1 MPDFRQLAKQPQS
14 AAEAQPVTV
23 IIRTNLPLNRINPT
37 IANADC
43 ITAKVTDQKLTRA
56 IYRTTAASL
65 IVSMSKSSSRKPI
78 EIKISTVVAVSAILR
93 EADLVVLDAAMK
105 DMTGGD
111 ADFFDDEFAVIDVGS
126 LNVAADAIDWLAISA
141 LLKSYRLNAVAV
153 RNATPE
159 MEPYILAQGLSLD
172 GTVKARAEA
181 APVATAVPE
190 QAEIELMPVAD
201 EVRMVEVP
209 VAAAPTAVN
218 RTMIIDTPVRAGQRI
233 YARGADLIITAA
245 VNNGA
250 EVIADGSIHIY
261 APLRGRA
268 LAGANGDTSAR
279 IFTLSMEAELVS
291 IAGMYRTFENG
302 SDRTQQATQIRL
314 VGDRIDMLPIKAAA

>member
-1 MPDFRQLAKQPQS
+1 
-14 AAEAQPVTV
+14 
-23 IIRTNLPLNRINPT
+23 
-37 IANADC
+37 
-43 ITAKVTDQKLTRA
+43 
-56 IYRTTAASL
+56 
-65 IVSMSKSSSRKPI
+65 MSKSTSRKPI

-93 EADLVVLDAAMK
+93 DANLAVLDAAMQE
-105 DMTGGD
+105 MTGGN

-126 LNVAADAIDWLAISA
+126 LEPAGQVIDWAAITA

-159 MEPYILAQGLSLD
+159 MAAEVLAHGLSLD
-172 GTVKARAEA
+172 GSIKERA
-181 APVATAVPE
+181 PSTANTPQ
-190 QAEIELMPVAD
+190 QAEIELAPVA
-201 EVRMVEVP
+201 VEPTPEP
-209 VAAAPTAVN
+209 VAVQVAAPVTTQFAAN
-218 RTMIIDTPVRAGQRI
+218 TMIVDTPVRAGQRI

-268 LAGANGDTSAR
+268 LAGASGNTEAR

-302 SDRTQQATQIRL
+302 FPQDRAQQATQVRL

>member
-1 MPDFRQLAKQPQS
+1 
-14 AAEAQPVTV
+14 
-23 IIRTNLPLNRINPT
+23 
-37 IANADC
+37 
-43 ITAKVTDQKLTRA
+43 
-56 IYRTTAASL
+56 
-65 IVSMSKSSSRKPI
+65 MSKSTSRKPI

-93 EADLVVLDAAMK
+93 DANLAVLDAAMQE
-105 DMTGGD
+105 MTGGN
-111 ADFFDDEFAVIDVGS
+111 ADFFDDEFAVIDVGQ
-126 LNVAADAIDWLAISA
+126 LEPAGQAIDWAALTT

-159 MEPYILAQGLSLD
+159 MAAEVLAHGLSLD
-172 GTVKARAEA
+172 GSIKERAPSSAATPQQAEIELAPAAEPAPEPVAVQQVA
-181 APVATAVPE
+181 APVAT
-190 QAEIELMPVAD
+190 QF
-201 EVRMVEVP
+201 
-209 VAAAPTAVN
+209 AAN
-218 RTMIIDTPVRAGQRI
+218 TMIVDTPVRAGQRI

-268 LAGANGDTSAR
+268 LAGASGNTEAR

-302 SDRTQQATQIRL
+302 FPQDRAQQATQVRL